1 MKHTIHYSRLA
12 HIFDEDMFSSLCN
25 YLQSQVHRAPR
36 LPLKERHIG
45 GSPGRTTATTQ
56 VRHFYHLFWLIQEYL
71 KSTMISDRIGLVN
84 NGTFD

>member
-1 MKHTIHYSRLA
+1 MKKPALVVVDLI
-12 HIFDEDMFSSLCN
+12 MFSSLCN

-56 VRHFYHLFWLIQEYL
+56 VRHFYHLFWLIQELL
-71 KSTMISDRIGLVN
+71 KSTVISEIGLVN